1 MVDSGSFAKNV
12 YDFSNDTFRVV
23 KSSFGPNGLD
33 CMVSTT
39 SGTLLVTNNGFQI
52 LKSLC
57 SPSPNISP
65 AGRLVFRGLES
76 FYKSTGDFSK
86 KFSLL
91 TRELLFEVMDVFQF
105 AQATPRQ
112 DFVAIAQEM
121 DCVLVNVFPKLLSE
135 LTKLNIVIDI
145 TEDIEK
151 TALSIIRTNLNGKF
165 SPKTCEQLTNILR
178 KILFENQTKI
188 DLLELKSKTAMLVD
202 KFTEIFWEV
211 PGRPLS
217 SSAVLP
223 GIVIPRP
230 FVTLLKQLPSKSTGS
245 SFKFIVLC
253 ASLGYDLP
261 KTKTVL
267 MLNESQKVKAMLQWR
282 SRFIEGFIQQFVNNG
297 VALIISS
304 KTLHETVIHCCNQ
317 SGLAAIESVLQE
329 DIQRLCAIF
338 RINPLFELELQE
350 DWSYFIGEASLCKS
364 IGVGQH
370 AYVHLEPAKVLTKQV
385 LLYAPSQP
393 MCRQYSVAL
402 QNALK
407 SLRNAFQDQK
417 TGVPSLSVVSGGGV
431 FELGLALALE
441 RYRVENKVKGK
452 VELACHILEKALLS
466 IPRQLL
472 ENSGRGTSVCNVYA
486 RARQSLTSGKK
497 LLGINK
503 NGTLSE
509 LVREGVLEPVL
520 GNYEMVSSVVQLFA
534 QIMKTDQVIHVRKLP
549 RNNELENNHDDSEH
563 VSF

>member
-1 MVDSGSFAKNV
+1 MKNV

-39 SGTLLVTNNGFQI
+39 SGTLLVTNNGFQV

-57 SPSPNISP
+57 SPSLNISP
-65 AGRLVFRGLES
+65 VGRLIFRGLES
-76 FYKSTGDFSK
+76 FYNSTGDFSK

-91 TRELLFEVMDVFQF
+91 TRELLFEVLDVFQR
-105 AQATPRQ
+105 AQITSQQ
-112 DFVAIAQEM
+112 DFVAIAQGM
-121 DCVLVNVFPKLLSE
+121 DCVLVNIFPKLFSE
-135 LTKLNIVIDI
+135 LTKLDIVINI
-145 TEDIEK
+145 TEDIEI
-151 TALSIIRTNLNGKF
+151 TVLSIIRTNLNGKF
-165 SPKTCEQLTNILR
+165 SPKTCEHLTNILR
-178 KILFENQTKI
+178 NIMFENQTKV
-188 DLLELKSKTAMLVD
+188 DLLELKSRTEMLVD
-202 KFTEIFWEV
+202 RFSDIFWEV

-217 SSAVLP
+217 LSAVLP

-245 SFKFIVLC
+245 SFKFILLGTT
-253 ASLGYDLP
+253 LGYDLP
-261 KTKTVL
+261 KIKTVL
-267 MLNESQKVKAMLQWR
+267 MLKESQKVKAMLQWG
-282 SRFIEGFIQQFVNNG
+282 SRFIEGIIQQFVNNDI
-297 VALIISS
+297 ALIISS

-317 SGLAAIESVLQE
+317 SGLAAIESVPKE
-329 DIQRLCAIF
+329 DIQRLCTTF
-338 RINPLFELELQE
+338 RISPMFELELQE
-350 DWSYFIGEASLCKS
+350 DWSYCIGEASLCKS

-370 AYVHLEPAKVLTKQV
+370 TYVYLEPAKVLTKQV

-417 TGVPSLSVVSGGGV
+417 TGIPVLSVVSGGGV

-441 RYRVENKVKGK
+441 RYRLENKVESN
-452 VELACHILEKALLS
+452 VELACRILEKSLLS
-466 IPRQLL
+466 IPRQLV
-472 ENSGRGTSVCNVYA
+472 ENSGRDTSVWNVYA

-509 LVREGVLEPVL
+509 LMQEGVLEPIL
-520 GNYEMVSSVVQLFA
+520 GNYQMVSSVVQLFA
-534 QIMKTDQVIHVRKLP
+534 QMMRTDQVIHVKKLP
-549 RNNELENNHDDSEH
+549 GNNVLESDDSEH
-563 VSF
+563 HSEDEDDL